1 MSDESQ
7 LAVAEPPVVRRTNR
21 KPADTKPKT
30 LPPFAVIVLN
40 DDRHTFDYVVETL
53 QKVFGYPLEKA
64 FQLVSQIHT
73 TGRGLVWSGSK
84 EVAELK
90 CDQIR
95 GAGPDFY
102 ALKKVEFPLVLISSP
117 CPAKAGVRG

>member
-7 LAVAEPPVVRRTNR
+7 LAVAEPPAIEKTKR
-21 KPADTKPKT
+21 KPAHTKPKT
-30 LPPFAVIVLN
+30 LPPYAVIVLN
-40 DDRHTFDYVVETL
+40 DDLHTFDYVVETF
-53 QKVFGYPLEKA
+53 QKVFGYQLEKA
-64 FQLVSQIHT
+64 YQLASQIHT

-95 GAGPDFY
+95 GAGPDLY
-102 ALKKVEFPLVLISSP
+102 ALKKVEFPLGTYIEP
-117 CPAKAGVRG
+117 MPG

>member
-1 MSDESQ
+1 MSNQSRM
-7 LAVAEPPVVRRTNR
+7 AVAEPPAIEKTNR
-21 KPADTKPKT
+21 QPAHTKPMT
-30 LPPFAVIVLN
+30 LPPYGVIVLN
-40 DDRHTFDYVVETL
+40 DELHTFDYVVETL

-64 FQLVSQIHT
+64 FQLVTQIHS

-95 GAGPDFY
+95 GSGPDFY
-102 ALKKVEFPLVLISSP
+102 ASKKVEFPLGAYIEPLP
-117 CPAKAGVRG
+117 G

>member
-7 LAVAEPPVVRRTNR
+7 LAVAEPPARKKQDR
-21 KPADTKPKT
+21 KPAQSKPKT
-30 LPPFAVIVLN
+30 MPPYGVIVLN
-40 DDRHTFDYVVETL
+40 DDLHTFDYVVETF

-64 FQLVSQIHT
+64 LQLVALIHA

-95 GAGPDFY
+95 GAGPDLY
-102 ALKKVEFPLVLISSP
+102 AMTKVEFPLGAYIEPLP
-117 CPAKAGVRG
+117 G

>member
-1 MSDESQ
+1 MSDDSQ
-7 LAVAEPPVVRRTNR
+7 TAVAEPPALKKTNR
-21 KPADTKPKT
+21 QPAHSKPKT
-30 LPPFAVIVLN
+30 LPPFGVIVLN
-40 DDRHTFDYVVETL
+40 DDLHTFDYVIETF

-64 FQLVSQIHT
+64 FQLATQIHA

-95 GAGPDFY
+95 GAGPDVY
-102 ALKKVEFPLVLISSP
+102 GLKKVEFPLGAYIEALP
-117 CPAKAGVRG
+117 G